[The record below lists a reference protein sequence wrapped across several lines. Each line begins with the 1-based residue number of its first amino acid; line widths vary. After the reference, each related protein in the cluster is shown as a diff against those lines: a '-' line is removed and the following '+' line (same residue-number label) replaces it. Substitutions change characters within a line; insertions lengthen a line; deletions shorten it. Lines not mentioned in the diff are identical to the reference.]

1 MVEYTATNWVDG
13 VTPVNAEHLNNLESG
28 VSSVVNAVNVLE
40 QVVDDGVS
48 QIDGKQDKH
57 DNELDT
63 TDKTVVGAINELVDS
78 VSSIETDVRD
88 IESSKVDKVEGY
100 GLSENDFTDTYK
112 DKLDWIEA
120 GAQVNTVS
128 SVNERTGDVVLTKS
142 DVGLGNV
149 ADTGDGDTPVE
160 NGTTKF
166 TTGGAYTELNKKVDK
181 VDGYALSQNN
191 FSNFYRNK
199 VDNIETGA
207 QVNAVT
213 SVNGKT
219 GNVVIDVGAS
229 RLRKL
234 KEVLLDSDSQQ
245 CDISEDSE
253 GTPFNLSR
261 VYVTIKLPGT
271 IEGTSFS
278 VGGYIYFDGSQTP
291 WVYTILSGGRADAMG
306 DFSAESVGDSLWI
319 VKKDQFREESGVA
332 YVDASHYE
340 VPLFGN
346 HGSIT
351 KVTVKRDDLVPAGT
365 QIVVYGA

>member
-1 MVEYTATNWVDG
+1 MVEYTSTSWVDG
-13 VTPVNAEHLNNLESG
+13 VTPVDAEHLNNLESG
-28 VSSVVNAVNVLE
+28 VSSVANAVNVLE

-63 TDKTVVGAINELVDS
+63 ADKTVVGAINELVNA
-78 VSSIETDVRD
+78 
-88 IESSKVDKVEGY
+88 KVDKVDGY

-112 DKLDWIEA
+112 DKLDGIET

-128 SVNERTGDVVLTKS
+128 SVNEHTGDVVLTKS

-149 ADTGDGDTPVE
+149 ADTGDSDTPVE

-219 GNVVIDVGAS
+219 GNVVIDVGAP
-229 RLRKL
+229 RLREL

-261 VYVTIKLPGT
+261 VYVTIKLPNT

-291 WVYTILSGGRADAMG
+291 VVYTILSGGRADAMG